1 MSTKA
6 HSLFDSSIVIPALID
21 SVKKLNPAVM
31 IRNPVMFVTMVGA
44 AVTTAEIFAS
54 KEPASFTVQISIWL
68 WFTVLFANFAEAM
81 AEGRGK
87 AQANALRQSRST
99 TMAKRLRASGSLEE
113 VEAAALRRGDVIVVA
128 AGQMIAS
135 DGEII
140 EGAATVD
147 ESAITGES
155 APVIREAGGDRSSV
169 TGGTRVL
176 SDVIKIRI
184 SADPGHSFL
193 DRMIGLVEGAKR
205 QKTPNEIALTI
216 LLAALTVIFLVV
228 CMTLMPFG
236 IYSGVTFS
244 ITVLVALLVCLIPTT
259 IGGLLSA
266 IGIAGID
273 RLVQKNVLAM
283 SGRAVEAA
291 GDVDV
296 LLLDKTGTI
305 TLGNRQAVEFYP
317 APGIEMKE
325 MLDAAQ
331 LASLADFA

>member
-6 HSLFDSSIVIPALID
+6 HSLFESSIVVPALWD

-44 AVTTAEIFAS
+44 AVTTAEIFIS
-54 KEPASFTVQISIWL
+54 TEPKAFTVQISVWL

-87 AQANALRQSRST
+87 AQANALR
-99 TMAKRLRASGSLEE
+99 K
-113 VEAAALRRGDVIVVA
+113 GDIIVVA
-128 AGQMIAS
+128 AGELIAS
-135 DGEII
+135 DGDII

-176 SDVIKIRI
+176 SDIIKIRV

-216 LLAALTVIFLVV
+216 LLAALTVIFLIV
-228 CMTLMPFG
+228 CVTLMPFG
-236 IYSGVTFS
+236 IYSQVAFS

-305 TLGNRQAVEFYP
+305 TLGNRQAVEFIA
-317 APGIEMKE
+317 APGVTEQE
-325 MLDAAQ
+325 LADAAQ
-331 LASLADFA
+331 LSSLADETPEGRSIVVLAKQKYGLR

>member
-1 MSTKA
+1 MSTKTR
-6 HSLFDSSIVIPALID
+6 SLFDPSIMIPALGD

-31 IRNPVMFVTMVGA
+31 IKNPVMFVTMVGA

-54 KEPASFTVQISIWL
+54 TEPKAFTIQISIWL

-87 AQANALRQSRST
+87 AQANALRLSRT
-99 TMAKRLRASGSLEE
+99 DTVATRLGSDGARYQ
-113 VEAAALRRGDVIVVA
+113 VSANSLRKGDIIAVT
-128 AGQMIAS
+128 AGELIAS

-176 SDVIKIRI
+176 SDVVKIRI
-184 SADPGHSFL
+184 SSNPGETFL

-216 LLAALTVIFLVV
+216 LLSALTL
-228 CMTLMPFG
+228 
-236 IYSGVTFS
+236 
-244 ITVLVALLVCLIPTT
+244 
-259 IGGLLSA
+259 
-266 IGIAGID
+266 
-273 RLVQKNVLAM
+273 R
-283 SGRAVEAA
+283 
-291 GDVDV
+291 
-296 LLLDKTGTI
+296 
-305 TLGNRQAVEFYP
+305 
-317 APGIEMKE
+317 
-325 MLDAAQ
+325 
-331 LASLADFA
+331 